1 MGVWNYV
8 RIKSL
13 RAKTHYMPW
22 QYFISCYYNRKK
34 LCQKKTFLKNFE
46 LDYTF
51 LLEVWIECNRV
62 MYWPWH
68 WQGQE
73 IRNKQEFRKNCCNS
87 YSHVQENNR
96 QGKGVIRQKCQKK
109 QNSVLRRSIKIMAVR
124 HLIIYDHKLQPA
136 VAWNKIKKLE
146 SEIEEWRTMYKNIEN
161 YNSTAENSVAKVF
174 SSRCPLCWIRA

>member
-1 MGVWNYV
+1 
-8 RIKSL
+8 
-13 RAKTHYMPW
+13 
-22 QYFISCYYNRKK
+22 
-34 LCQKKTFLKNFE
+34 
-46 LDYTF
+46 
-51 LLEVWIECNRV
+51 

-73 IRNKQEFRKNCCNS
+73 IWNKQEFRKNCCNS

-174 SSRCPLCWIRA
+174 SSRCPPCWILLTYTAYQIRVHNDCLWRFLKISWLLWRGVSSRPRDSSDTFRIPANSLSIALKVPFAKSRC